1 MKIQK
6 LLLPSQQSR
15 TIFFAGKGGV
25 GKTSVSCT
33 TAVWLAKQ
41 GYKTLLATT
50 DPASHL
56 SQVFEQE
63 IYPDI
68 TMIEG
73 INKLSAVRI
82 DQKKEHLE
90 YTQRMLEEAKN
101 KYSQDVVEIMKE
113 QLNSPCAEELA
124 AFNRFM
130 DLMRLDGYDVT
141 IFDTAP
147 TGHTLRLLM
156 LPIDWSMQLELSAVA
171 TARMDITSRDV
182 KEKYKQ
188 VLDLMKNTERTT
200 LAFVTYPEYTP
211 IIEAHRAAREL
222 DSVGV
227 KTSLVIANNILPK
240 ERRVNDYFKKRIEMQ
255 DKYLEEMKRRFS
267 VPILKM
273 PLLDSEIVG
282 IDTLIKAGEI
292 LYGGNPDAKNK

>member
-1 MKIQK
+1 MKIRE
-6 LLLPSQQSR
+6 LLIPNSQSK
-15 TIFFAGKGGV
+15 TLLFAGKGGV
-25 GKTSVSCT
+25 GKTAVSSA
-33 TAVWLAKQ
+33 TAVWLAEED
-41 GYKTLLATT
+41 YDTLLVTT

-63 IYPDI
+63 IGPDI
-68 TMIEG
+68 TRIDG
-73 INKLSAVRI
+73 LSNLSAVRI

-90 YTQRMLEEAKN
+90 YMQRMLEDAKR
-101 KYSQDVVEIMKE
+101 KYSQDVVEVMKE

-156 LPIDWSMQLELSAVA
+156 LPVDWSKQLEMSAV
-171 TARMDITSRDV
+171 TAAQLDISSMEAKR
-182 KEKYKQ
+182 KYMQ
-188 VLDLMKNTERTT
+188 VLDFMKDSERTT

-227 KTSLVIANNILPK
+227 KTSLVIANYILPA
-240 ERRVNDYFKKRIEMQ
+240 EHCINDYFTKRKQMQ
-255 DKYLEEMKRRFS
+255 EKYLHMLSEKFQ
-267 VPILKM
+267 VPIIRM
-273 PLLDSEIVG
+273 PLLQGELKG
-282 IDTLIKAGEI
+282 LEMLRKASKL
-292 LYGGNPDAKNK
+292 LYGDLHD